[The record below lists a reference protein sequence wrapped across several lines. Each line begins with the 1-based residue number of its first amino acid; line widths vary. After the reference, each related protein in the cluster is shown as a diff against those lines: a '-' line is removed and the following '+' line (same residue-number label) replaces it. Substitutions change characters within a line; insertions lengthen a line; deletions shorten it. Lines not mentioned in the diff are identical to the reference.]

1 MLVAVFDVGT
11 RFDWPLLVNHT
22 RCAQKHH
29 FENIQSHHGA
39 TYTFIMPRQQRGSLL
54 SDETEH
60 LLNLTTAHL
69 DKGLRGIPV
78 GTCRTSFVTSSEGVH
93 YCGYPIADL
102 VGFGVEEIFH
112 LLLYKELPDAEQ
124 AESFSAELATRG
136 EIPQSIISILESLPN
151 TGHPM
156 DWMAIGIS
164 AIGMIYSK
172 EDWVEDTM
180 NLVAK
185 MPRLMGLIF
194 RIRSGRGENIPDDD
208 LSLGLVDRFILT
220 LDQQDVDHDIMRRIV
235 STFLVLHM
243 DHGGGNL
250 STFTG
255 KAIASG
261 KATIFASI
269 AGAMNALSGPLH
281 GRANQSCLE
290 FIKRIGTSDAVEVE
304 KFVRNELAEHRPIYG
319 FGHAVLK
326 CEDPRATIQLALGEE
341 LCPHDELYKTVK
353 TLRDVASRVLGENPK
368 ISNPNANVDLASGC
382 LLNYAGFT
390 DSDYY
395 TTFFGW
401 ARVCGI
407 AAQIIDERMVMRSGK
422 GIPIYRPKY
431 MADRQSLRRL

>member
-1 MLVAVFDVGT
+1 MSRNF
-11 RFDWPLLVNHT
+11 
-22 RCAQKHH
+22 
-29 FENIQSHHGA
+29 
-39 TYTFIMPRQQRGSLL
+39 RGSLL
-54 SDETEH
+54 SDENEH
-60 LLNLTTAHL
+60 LLNLTTSHI
-69 DKGLRGIPV
+69 DIGLRGIPV

-102 VGFGVEEIFH
+102 VGFSTEEIFH
-112 LLLYKELPDAEQ
+112 LLLYKELPDADQNE
-124 AESFSAELATRG
+124 AFAAELSARG
-136 EIPQSIISILESLPN
+136 EVSQEIITILESLPK

-156 DWMAIGIS
+156 DWMAVGIS

-194 RIRSGRGENIPDDD
+194 RIRSGRGDNIPEDD
-208 LSLGLVDRFILT
+208 LNLGLVERFINT
-220 LDQQDVDHDIMRRIV
+220 LDPKDVDSEVMHRIV

-290 FIKRIGTSDAVEVE
+290 FIKRIGTSDEAEVE
-304 KFVRNELAEHRPIYG
+304 KFVRNELAEGRPIYG

-326 CEDPRATIQLALGEE
+326 CEDPRATIQLAVGEE

-353 TLRDVASRVLGENPK
+353 TLREVASRVLRENPK

-407 AAQIIDERMVMRSGK
+407 TAQIIDERMVMRSGK

-431 MADRQSLRRL
+431 IADRQSLRRV